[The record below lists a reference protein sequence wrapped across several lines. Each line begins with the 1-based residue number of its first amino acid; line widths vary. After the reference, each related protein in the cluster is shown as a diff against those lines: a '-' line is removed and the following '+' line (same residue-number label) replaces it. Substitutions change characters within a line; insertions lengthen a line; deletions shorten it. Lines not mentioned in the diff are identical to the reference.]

1 MVLVLQA
8 VIDGV
13 LTGGFYAL
21 MAAGLTIVFG
31 VMEIVNFAQ
40 GVLVV
45 VGAYLSYALYSH
57 QIGHFRIDPFLGLL
71 VTVPAMFLV
80 GYVVYYAL
88 LKPIRQDRV
97 VMSLLV
103 MFAVG
108 TLLEGV
114 LDLVFTS
121 NLVQIHTSYVDDS
134 VQVGSLIFPDIY
146 LYAFAMS
153 VVLLGGLYLLV
164 YRTRFG
170 RSLRAA
176 MQNPTAAKLVG
187 IDTDR
192 VSAFT
197 LGIGVGLA
205 AAGGMVFGATN
216 SFDAASSYDLISRL
230 LAIVIF
236 GGFGSLGGA
245 LVAAVSMLVIEDVV
259 AVVWSPT
266 WGQTTFYIVLI
277 AVLLLRPQ
285 GLFGRR
291 AVRAQ

>member
-1 MVLVLQA
+1 
-8 VIDGV
+8 
-13 LTGGFYAL
+13 
-21 MAAGLTIVFG
+21 
-31 VMEIVNFAQ
+31 MEIVNFAQ
-40 GVLVV
+40 GILVV
-45 VGAYLSYALYSH
+45 LGAFLSYALYSH
-57 QIGHFRIDPFLGLL
+57 LRIDPFVSLL
-71 VTVPAMFLV
+71 ITIPGMFAV
-80 GYVVYYAL
+80 GIVIYWTMI
-88 LKPIRQDRV
+88 KPIKQERV
-97 VMSLLV
+97 IMSLLT

-108 TLLEGV
+108 TIIEGI

-121 NLVQIHTSYVDDS
+121 NLVQIQTSYVNSS
-134 VQVGSLIFPDIY
+134 VQVGSLIFPDVY

-153 VVLLGGLYLLV
+153 AVLLGGLYYLL

-170 RSLRAA
+170 RSLRAS
-176 MQNPTAAKLVG
+176 MQNQTAARLVG
-187 IDTDR
+187 IDTDW

-205 AAGGMVFGATN
+205 AAGGMVFGLTN

-245 LVAAVSMLVIEDVV
+245 LIASILMLVIEDVV

-277 AVLLLRPQ
+277 LVLLLRPQ
-285 GLFGRR
+285 GLLGRK

>member
-1 MVLVLQA
+1 MLVLQA

-40 GVLVV
+40 GILVV
-45 VGAYLSYALYSH
+45 LGAYLSYALFST
-57 QIGHFRIDPFLGLL
+57 QIAGHHIDPFLSLL
-71 VTVPAMFLV
+71 VTIPAMFV
-80 GYVVYYAL
+80 IGYAVYYAL
-88 LKPIRQDRV
+88 IKPIRGDKV

-108 TLLEGV
+108 TLIEGV

-121 NLVQIHTSYVDDS
+121 NLVQIHTAYVNNS
-134 VQVGSLIFPDIY
+134 IQVGALIFPQIY

-153 VVLLGGLYLLV
+153 VVLLGGLYLLL
-164 YRTRFG
+164 YRTKFG

-216 SFDAASSYDLISRL
+216 SFDAASSYDLISRV

-245 LVAAVSMLVIEDVV
+245 MVAAVLMLVIEDVV